1 MHLEKT
7 PIWAAVRKIFSE
19 TQKPVRF
26 AYTAKIHTTTED
38 FDVMKIVSIDIIRDY
53 VNNIGD
59 VVMIEFLMPLGDY
72 VKRFYPNRTNMEL
85 TIFRKQ
91 LEETGEVFKKNTSK
105 EAERFKVVFLPN
117 ENPQVKGSDFET
129 FDQETLDLMDVVH
142 VKLQLLN
149 RSLEP
154 LRIKTTGSIFK
165 NKTNEDVIRGLLMGE
180 SLNVLID
187 GKPAIDGIDMVK
199 ADNQEVQRHVIIPQ
213 NTLLTSV
220 PSYCQE
226 KMNGVYSTGIGTY
239 LQSHQG
245 KRYWF
250 VYPLYNTQRFNE
262 NVKKAIFYVVSSKRF
277 PGVERTY
284 RESGDTVFITITS
297 DKSYSDN
304 AETDQME
311 QGSGFRMADARSF
324 LRKPIAVAEE
334 GPIGVRNKL
343 NFEVAFKE
351 RADNL
356 NFAPAAGKKI
366 SSNPFPEFSKISQRN
381 GGRIDF
387 TWNNS
392 NPSLIYP
399 GMPCKYIYMEGKTM
413 VQKEGVILFCH
424 TVVQLQ
430 GQGVLSN
437 AHLTSSKLT
446 LFVNQSNV

>member
-1 MHLEKT
+1 
-7 PIWAAVRKIFSE
+7 
-19 TQKPVRF
+19 
-26 AYTAKIHTTTED
+26 
-38 FDVMKIVSIDIIRDY
+38 
-53 VNNIGD
+53 
-59 VVMIEFLMPLGDY
+59 
-72 VKRFYPNRTNMEL
+72 
-85 TIFRKQ
+85 
-91 LEETGEVFKKNTSK
+91 
-105 EAERFKVVFLPN
+105 
-117 ENPQVKGSDFET
+117 
-129 FDQETLDLMDVVH
+129 
-142 VKLQLLN
+142 
-149 RSLEP
+149 
-154 LRIKTTGSIFK
+154 
-165 NKTNEDVIRGLLMGE
+165 MGE

-187 GKPAIDGIDMVK
+187 GKPSVDGIDMVK
-199 ADNQEVQRHVIIPQ
+199 ADNQEIQRHIIIPQ

-220 PSYCQE
+220 PSFCQE

-284 RESGDTVFITITS
+284 RESGDTIFITITT

-304 AETDQME
+304 AETDQMN
-311 QGSGFRMADARSF
+311 QGSGFRMADARAF
-324 LRKPIAVAEE
+324 LKKPIAVAEE

-343 NFEVAFKE
+343 NFEVAFKQ

-356 NFAPAAGKKI
+356 NFAPLTAKKI

-381 GGRIDF
+381 GGRVDL

-392 NPSLIYP
+392 NPSMIYP
-399 GMPCKYIYMEGKTM
+399 GMPCKYIYMEGDKM

-430 GQGVLSN
+430 GQGVL
-437 AHLTSSKLT
+437 AKTHATASKLT
-446 LFVNQSNV
+446 LFVQQSNA